1 MSIRR
6 RRLLTSITGV
16 VGVVTLITAFIV
28 NPGVPAGD
36 TIPQAIAWNNQHH
49 DAILIG
55 SWLQTTGTFLSIVF
69 VIALLY
75 LAGALSRVTGW
86 VTFFGGTI
94 LMMVS
99 LTEVTFYLLT
109 LQGSS
114 SNDGVTVSLGLQLI
128 AAIQHGY
135 SLIAAPAVFFPLG
148 AVILQSRVLPSI
160 LAYLAFLLGAIF
172 AVLGVATLF
181 HPSLQSI
188 VDVFAGIQGFWF
200 LAAAMVIGI
209 ASEKKASVPA

>member
-1 MSIRR
+1 
-6 RRLLTSITGV
+6 V
-16 VGVVTLITAFIV
+16 ALISAFIV
-28 NPGVPAGD
+28 NPGVPSGD

-55 SWLQTTGTFLSIVF
+55 SWLQTIGTFLSIVF

-75 LAGALSRVTGW
+75 LAGALSRISGW

-99 LTEVTFYLLT
+99 FTEVTFYLLT

-148 AVILQSRVLPSI
+148 MVILQSRVLSSI

-181 HPSLQSI
+181 NPSLQSI

-200 LAAAMVIGI
+200 LAAAIVIGI
-209 ASEKKASVPA
+209 ASEKNTSVSA

>member
-1 MSIRR
+1 MSN
-6 RRLLTSITGV
+6 RRLRLLISMTGV

-28 NPGVPAGD
+28 NPGVPGGD

-69 VIALLY
+69 VIALLH

-86 VTFFGGTI
+86 MTFFGGTI

-99 LTEVTFYLLT
+99 LIEVTFYLLT

-114 SNDGVTVSLGLQLI
+114 NHDGVTVSLGLQLI

-148 AVILQSRVLPSI
+148 AVILQSRMLSGI
-160 LAYLAFLLGAIF
+160 FAYLAFLLGAIF

-181 HPSLQSI
+181 QPALQSI
-188 VDVFAGIQGFWF
+188 VDAFAGIQGFWF
-200 LAAAMVIGI
+200 LAAAIGIVI
-209 ASEKKASVPA
+209 ASEKKVSISA

>member
-36 TIPQAIAWNNQHH
+36 TIPQAIAWNTQHH

-69 VIALLY
+69 VIALLH

-148 AVILQSRVLPSI
+148 AVILQSRVLSGI
-160 LAYLAFLLGAIF
+160 FAYLAFLLGAIF
-172 AVLGVATLF
+172 AVLGVVTLF

-188 VDVFAGIQGFWF
+188 VDAFAGIQGFWF
-200 LAAAMVIGI
+200 LAAAIGI
-209 ASEKKASVPA
+209 VIAREKQVSIPA

>member
-6 RRLLTSITGV
+6 RRLLTSMTGV
-16 VGVVTLITAFIV
+16 VGVVTLISAFIV

-36 TIPQAIAWNNQHH
+36 TISQTIAWNNQHH

-86 VTFFGGTI
+86 VTFFGSTI

-99 LTEVTFYLLT
+99 LTEVTLYLLT

-148 AVILQSRVLPSI
+148 VVILQSRVLSGI

-181 HPSLQSI
+181 NPSLQSI

-200 LAAAMVIGI
+200 LAAAIVLGI
-209 ASEKKASVPA
+209 ASDKEVSIPA